1 MEIKF
6 LKRKKKFRKGGLGI
20 KPDLYWRYILYVT
33 FVLIILSFAFG
44 FYLFMRI
51 NKEPNLS
58 VASVNRGDLIKKER
72 IDKVL
77 EYFKEREKKSAE
89 ILNSP
94 SLIVDP
100 SL

>member
-6 LKRKKKFRKGGLGI
+6 LKKKKNFTKGDLNT
-20 KPDLYWRYILYVT
+20 KPDLYWRYILYMT
-33 FVLIILSFAFG
+33 FTLIFASFAFG
-44 FYLFMRI
+44 LYLFIKI
-51 NKEPNLS
+51 NKESNLP
-58 VASVNRGDLIKKER
+58 VINTDEQKTIKKER

-77 EYFKEREKKSAE
+77 EYFEERKNKSIE

-94 SLIVDP
+94 SPIIDP